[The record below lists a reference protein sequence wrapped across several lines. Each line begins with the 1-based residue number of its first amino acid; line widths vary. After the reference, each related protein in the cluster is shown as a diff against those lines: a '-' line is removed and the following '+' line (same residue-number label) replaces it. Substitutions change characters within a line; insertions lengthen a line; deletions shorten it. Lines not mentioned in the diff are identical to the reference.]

1 MLRTDNLF
9 IFVVC
14 NILLLCCKTCW
25 VWLSWWTWGLRS
37 GGVCAKNCGF
47 GGTIGFCGSNG
58 SGGPRRFSES
68 GRSFGS
74 CGSFG
79 SGGACGSFGSNWLID
94 SAWLGRS
101 GVPTLAVSGHL
112 LAISWDP
119 KVFPNGNRVFDGP
132 KEFDG

>member
-1 MLRTDNLF
+1 MRL
-9 IFVVC
+9 
-14 NILLLCCKTCW
+14 
-25 VWLSWWTWGLRS
+25 GS
-37 GGVCAKNCGF
+37 GGFCAKNCGF
-47 GGTIGFCGSNG
+47 GGTIGFCGSIG

-68 GRSFGS
+68 VRSFES
-74 CGSFG
+74 CGSNG

-112 LAISWDP
+112 LAISSDP

>member
-1 MLRTDNLF
+1 M
-9 IFVVC
+9 V
-14 NILLLCCKTCW
+14 LCCKTCW
-25 VWLSWWTWGLRS
+25 VWLSWCTWGLGS
-37 GGVCAKNCGF
+37 GGFCAKNCGF
-47 GGTIGFCGSNG
+47 GGTTGFCGSNG

-68 GRSFGS
+68 GR
-74 CGSFG
+74 SFG

-112 LAISWDP
+112 LATSSDP